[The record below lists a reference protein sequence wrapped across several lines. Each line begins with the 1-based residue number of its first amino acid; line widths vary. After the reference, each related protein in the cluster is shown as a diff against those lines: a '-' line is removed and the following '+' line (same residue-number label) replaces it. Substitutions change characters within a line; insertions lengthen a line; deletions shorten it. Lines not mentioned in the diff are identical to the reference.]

1 MCVLIHFR
9 AFCGKRLMPYPL
21 WPRRN
26 HKGVGI
32 RIGKETDFWKREQN
46 YPGRRLSFSQR
57 GQTHAGRTLGFR
69 SKLSGPVEKKPRE
82 WWVREMTVYLI
93 QPLTPALRRGMTYRV
108 NQRNGTPLPVP
119 PPSSFMGVSLLQ
131 RAHTVLC
138 SLPCGTRRAASGF
151 PAPLWFEGK
160 STYCCAVLLVS
171 VAYYSIRMQFWSVR
185 VLLLSFLLKTQFPW
199 IYFHSPCCSGWISE
213 EGMKSFRTKQTPCS
227 FKKIF

>member
-108 NQRNGTPLPVP
+108 NQKETALLSQSLLP
-119 PPSSFMGVSLLQ
+119 PPSWESACFRG
-131 RAHTVLC
+131 HTLC
-138 SLPCGTRRAASGF
+138 SVLYHVAQGGQPLVFQLPCDLKVSPRI
-151 PAPLWFEGK
+151 
-160 STYCCAVLLVS
+160 AV
-171 VAYYSIRMQFWSVR
+171 Q
-185 VLLLSFLLKTQFPW
+185 
-199 IYFHSPCCSGWISE
+199 YF
-213 EGMKSFRTKQTPCS
+213 
-227 FKKIF
+227 